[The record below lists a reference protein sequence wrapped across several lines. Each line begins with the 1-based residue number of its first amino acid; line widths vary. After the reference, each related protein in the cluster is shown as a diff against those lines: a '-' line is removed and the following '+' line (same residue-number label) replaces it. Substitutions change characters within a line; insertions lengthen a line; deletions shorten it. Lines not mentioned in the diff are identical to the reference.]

1 MYQELERIEE
11 LRLRALRRR
20 RWRSIQRI
28 IGAVLVAI
36 AIGAAARLLP

>member
-28 IGAVLVAI
+28 ISAVLVAI